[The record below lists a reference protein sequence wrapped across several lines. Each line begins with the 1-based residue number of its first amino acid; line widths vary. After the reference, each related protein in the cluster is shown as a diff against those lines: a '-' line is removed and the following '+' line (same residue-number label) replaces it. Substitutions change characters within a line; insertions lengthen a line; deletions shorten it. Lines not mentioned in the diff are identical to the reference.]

1 MYVHVR
7 SKHCDILYRS
17 KSRVCHLHCNIPSVL
32 SVNKISK
39 LAELPEGAEILSVI
53 NPPSTDTTLILAESA
68 AKCM

>member
-1 MYVHVR
+1 
-7 SKHCDILYRS
+7 
-17 KSRVCHLHCNIPSVL
+17 LHCNIPSVL